1 MIDFLNHDYY
11 LKRFHHLILFILSCV
26 PRIIHFEI
34 KSIERNPHKIGTFTK
49 SFIL

>member
-1 MIDFLNHDYY
+1 MIDFLNYDYY
-11 LKRFHHLILFILSCV
+11 FKSFHHLILFILSCV